1 MQKSVPQELKG
12 VIFER
17 DVDGEHV
24 VQPVRR
30 PKLAATFQSVLELAA
45 SGFHRT
51 GTNRGVAGGHVGILE
66 VVAVVLK
73 VGDFSIDDRIGEI
86 LGQ

>member
-1 MQKSVPQELKG
+1 VQKSVPQELKG

-30 PKLAATFQSVLELAA
+30 FFNSTMI
-45 SGFHRT
+45 R
-51 GTNRGVAGGHVGILE
+51 
-66 VVAVVLK
+66 
-73 VGDFSIDDRIGEI
+73 
-86 LGQ
+86 